1 AHATGRYECAGS
13 NHSRRKQT
21 IFLGGLTA
29 GGRARALPRQLD
41 SGIGHDHYQPEK
53 GELMKRIFLLITI
66 LLAGVLGISAQVT
79 YKFKTVD
86 FPGSSF
92 NRAHNI

>member
-1 AHATGRYECAGS
+1 
-13 NHSRRKQT
+13 
-21 IFLGGLTA
+21 
-29 GGRARALPRQLD
+29 
-41 SGIGHDHYQPEK
+41 
-53 GELMKRIFLLITI
+53 MKRIFLLITI

-92 NRAHNI
+92 NRAHNINRLGDIVGLFSLKEERASTGGRHPDPQPEWRCRG